1 MKKRPWMVSVLSTA
15 YDLKEYR
22 EAVIKLL
29 RDKNFEVSAYEEP
42 QFPVETDMH
51 SHDSCLVAL
60 DRVDFAIVIID
71 KRSGGTYYNI
81 DSGEKRN
88 SITEKEYFKAIERG
102 IPIYCFVNQKAYDEL
117 HAYKMGYKK
126 FCEKNNYNSKEVDE
140 QQKYKEKYNKEYIC
154 TYVENIQTLLFI
166 DEIQN
171 SYKNYSV
178 SNWMDFFTNIETFLE
193 EVKGKLL
200 GYYRK

>member
-88 SITEKEYFKAIERG
+88 SITKKEYFKAIERG

-126 FCEKNNYNSKEVDE
+126 FCEKIIIIVKKLMNSKNTKKNIIKSIYVRMW
-140 QQKYKEKYNKEYIC
+140 KIYKHFCSLMKFKIHIRIIRLVIGWIFYEYR
-154 TYVENIQTLLFI
+154 NIFR
-166 DEIQN
+166 
-171 SYKNYSV
+171 
-178 SNWMDFFTNIETFLE
+178 
-193 EVKGKLL
+193 G
-200 GYYRK
+200 G